1 MPSKVYSPT
10 DWRISTYT
18 PEAGSFV
25 LDFSQLNS
33 SDVLGTGPVTLT
45 TVPYKVTSITI
56 NEGGTP
62 DNGIFLPLSPSNLS
76 VEFLVQN
83 FTLSVMNNFLVGTPI
98 LVTCKFPTDAA
109 LQTNQAQMFSG
120 IIESASVD
128 IEPSS
133 DFATISIQASANS
146 KNALNAQLGITRNE
160 TDLKGDLIQTQANLQ
175 FISVNC
181 ESGLYNFKGTS
192 REVRTLGD
200 WLQDLATC
208 DLMQFTDYP
217 RAYRNDLV
225 SPGVYSLRYNLWPDL
240 RVKKNT
246 STSSG
251 TLNGNDIS
259 AVELD
264 WSGAGA
270 PTGVTLTNSIDSNI
284 VSQYGSTQAD
294 GGGSF
299 AYSATVD
306 LKDITQM
313 TAVGQEMLKMV
324 KKFHPVSITVPIAT
338 NYQTVNYRATITTG
352 DATLT
357 SYIYPENLY
366 FLGETITVDLPDN
379 GINSQNMI
387 ITGRTM
393 NITPDNWTA
402 TYNLWKGFTN

>member
-1 MPSKVYSPT
+1 MPSKVYSST
-10 DWRISTYT
+10 DWRFYTYT
-18 PEAGSFV
+18 PEFGSFV
-25 LDFSQLNS
+25 LDFSQLNG
-33 SDVLGTGPVTLT
+33 SDVLGTTGGSLTLN
-45 TVPYKVTSITI
+45 PYKIASITI

-62 DNGIFLPLSPSNLS
+62 DNGVFLPMSPSSAS
-76 VEFLVQN
+76 VQLQVQN
-83 FTLSVMNNFLVGTPI
+83 FTLSVMNNFLVGTPALI
-98 LVTCKFPTDAA
+98 TFISPTDPSLNNAPV
-109 LQTNQAQMFSG
+109 QMFAG

-133 DFATISIQASANS
+133 DFATITLQIAANS

-160 TDLKGDLIQTQANLQ
+160 TDLKGDLIETQANLQ
-175 FISVNC
+175 YISVTC
-181 ESGLYNFKGTS
+181 DSGSYNFKGTT

-200 WLQDLATC
+200 WLQDLAIC
-208 DLMQFTDYP
+208 DFMQFTDYP
-217 RAYRNDLV
+217 LATRNTLV
-225 SPGVYSLRYNLWPDL
+225 SPGVYRLTYDIWPKL
-240 RVKKNT
+240 NVKKTT

-251 TLNGNDIS
+251 TLNGNDIGT
-259 AVELD
+259 VELD

-270 PTGVTLTNSIDSNI
+270 PTGVTLTNYIDSNI
-284 VSQYGSTQAD
+284 VYQYGSTQSD

-306 LKDITQM
+306 LKDVNQM
-313 TAVGQEMLKMV
+313 ATVGQEMLKMV

-338 NYQTVNYRATITTG
+338 NYQTVNYRATVTTG